1 MKLSVV
7 GAGTFG
13 TAMALAAAR
22 CSNDVLLWAHDPK
35 VAEGIGRSGTNP
47 VYLPEIPLGEK
58 IRATSDLAEVAAFS
72 DTIFMVVPSHH
83 YRRVLSELREHLSR
97 PVTVISGTKG
107 IENETLQRMSEIS
120 RAVLA
125 DR

>member
-1 MKLSVV
+1 MKLSIV

-13 TAMALAAAR
+13 TAMAMVAAR
-22 CSNDVLLWAHDPK
+22 CSNDVLLWAHDSK
-35 VAEGIGRSGTNP
+35 VAEGIAASGTNP
-47 VYLPEIPLGEK
+47 VYLPDIPLGES
-58 IRATSDLAEVAAFS
+58 IRATSDLAEAAAFS

-83 YRRVLSELREHLSR
+83 FRRVLSGLGEHIRR

-120 RAVLA
+120 RAVLS
-125 DR
+125 